1 MNRRIKTKPD
11 NRFTAILRGNEG
23 ASIVLVTIIAILII
37 TGVII
42 LRTTTSALWASA
54 DKQLNQD
61 QAYEMAT
68 SMGNSLDGIIV
79 GNKSL
84 DLSSIAAG
92 DGVIISKT
100 SINGLPNATISA
112 SVEPLSKDDNNR
124 VYNVTVEANVATAS
138 YSYIAQYSGSGTNYR
153 RLY

>member
-1 MNRRIKTKPD
+1 MNRRFKTKPD
-11 NRFTAILRGNEG
+11 NRFTVILRGNEG
-23 ASIVLVTIIAILII
+23 ASIVLVTIIAILIV

-100 SINGLPNATISA
+100 SINGLPNSTISA
-112 SVEPLSKDDNNR
+112 SVKPLSNDDDNR
-124 VYNVTVEANVATAS
+124 VYVVTVEANVATAT
-138 YSYIAQYSGSGTNYR
+138 YSYIAQYSGSGTNYQ

>member
-1 MNRRIKTKPD
+1 MNRRFKTKPD
-11 NRFTAILRGNEG
+11 NRFTVILRGNEG
-23 ASIVLVTIIAILII
+23 ASIVLVTIIAILIV

-100 SINGLPNATISA
+100 SINGLPNSTISA
-112 SVEPLSKDDNNR
+112 SVKPLSNDDDNR
-124 VYNVTVEANVATAS
+124 VYVVTLLLH
-138 YSYIAQYSGSGTNYR
+138 I
-153 RLY
+153 LI

>member
-1 MNRRIKTKPD
+1 MKRTYKTRLGNRSA
-11 NRFTAILRGNEG
+11 AILRCNDG
-23 ASIVLVTIIAILII
+23 ASLVLVTIIAILII

-68 SMGNSLDGIIV
+68 SLGNSLDEIIIK
-79 GNKSL
+79 NKSI
-84 DLSSIAAG
+84 DL
-92 DGVIISKT
+92 
-100 SINGLPNATISA
+100 ATISSNGGEIIPVTSVAELPDATVSA
-112 SVEPLSKDDNNR
+112 SVKPLSSEANNR
-124 VYNVTVEANVATAS
+124 IYIVTVQAKVATATYEFS
-138 YSYIAQYSGSGTNYR
+138 AQYSGSGTNYQ

>member
-1 MNRRIKTKPD
+1 MNRRFKTKPD

-42 LRTTTSALWASA
+42 LRTTSSALWASA

-92 DGVIISKT
+92 DGVIISTT

-124 VYNVTVEANVATAS
+124 VYIVTVEANVATAS

>member
-1 MNRRIKTKPD
+1 MKRRNKTRLGNRSA
-11 NRFTAILRGNEG
+11 AILRGNDG

-68 SMGNSLDGIIV
+68 SMGNSLDVLIVKEHKIDLASYTGTPGTPII
-79 GNKSL
+79 NKNIP
-84 DLSSIAAG
+84 D
-92 DGVIISKT
+92 
-100 SINGLPNATISA
+100 LPNGEIIATVTSENGI
-112 SVEPLSKDDNNR
+112 
-124 VYNVTVEANVATAS
+124 YIVTVESHVANAS
-138 YSYIAQYSGSGTNYR
+138 YVYTAKYTGSGTNYKR
-153 RLY
+153 QY